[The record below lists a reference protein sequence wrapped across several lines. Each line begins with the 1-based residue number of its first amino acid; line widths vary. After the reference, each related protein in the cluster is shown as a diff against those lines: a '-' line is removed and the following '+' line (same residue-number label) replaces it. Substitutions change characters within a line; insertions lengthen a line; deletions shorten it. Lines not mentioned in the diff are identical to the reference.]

1 MDAGYAKIN
10 SSHGPCP
17 SKRRPAAGS
26 CLVPQMEMTIGLK
39 MLSYFAPSAIRTST
53 TLLITKTVTMNC
65 QLSVEYLTAQ
75 QQSGRIL
82 DDYRRL

>member
-1 MDAGYAKIN
+1 MGHVLAKEDQL
-10 SSHGPCP
+10 
-17 SKRRPAAGS
+17 
-26 CLVPQMEMTIGLK
+26 LVRASFLKMEMTIGLK